1 MNNDNDLKLACH
13 DQIIGLAWPL
23 VVCTEVIFQML
34 SFAPS
39 LRSFHFNDMRID
51 EALRSFLE
59 TFRLPGEAPVI
70 QHLLEHF
77 SEGYFV
83 SGTTWC
89 GVCCDV
95 LWCGMVWCGV
105 AWYGMVWYGMVWYGM
120 IWYGMV
126 WYGMVWYGMVWY
138 GMVWYGMVWCGMVW
152 YGMVWY
158 GMVWYGMVWYGVV
171 A

>member
-23 VVCTEVIFQML
+23 VVCTEVIFQMF

-83 SGTTWC
+83 SGTTWRGMVWCVLWC

-95 LWCGMVWCGV
+95 L
-105 AWYGMVWYGMVWYGM
+105 
-120 IWYGMV
+120 
-126 WYGMVWYGMVWY
+126 WY
-138 GMVWYGMVWCGMVW
+138 GMVWYGMVWCGVVWCGVVWCGVVWCGVVWCGVVWCGMVMVW
-152 YGMVWY
+152 YGMV
-158 GMVWYGMVWYGVV
+158 MVW
-171 A
+171 